1 MFKKLITLSLLFC
14 TAQTFAQ
21 YNAYELFH
29 PLWNYGPVSPARS
42 AAGVPGPNYWQNV
55 ADYKISASLD
65 DTNRQISGDVEI
77 TYKNYSPD
85 KLPFLWLQLDQNS
98 FNTQSRGGKTTPVL
112 GGRFGNVAFD
122 GAIKLKA
129 FQWMESRPT
138 LLSKTHGC
146 RFAWLLL

>member
-1 MFKKLITLSLLFC
+1 MFKKLLAIGLFLGSMQ
-14 TAQTFAQ
+14 ANAQ

-29 PLWNYGPVSPARS
+29 PLWNYGPISPARS
-42 AAGVPGPNYWQNV
+42 AAGVPGPAYWQNV

-65 DTNRQISGDVEI
+65 DTNRKITGDVEI

-98 FNTQSRGGKTTPVL
+98 FHTKSRGGKTTPVL

-122 GAIKLKA
+122 GGYAI
-129 FQWMESRPT
+129 ESVFVDGKPATFIVEDTRM
-138 LLSKTHGC
+138 
-146 RFAWLLL
+146 